1 MFVRG
6 LEFETLWKFAVFK
19 GWLFPKIRK
28 LKLRT
33 LKGEEKVII
42 KKRATVKKE

>member
-6 LEFETLWKFAVFK
+6 LEFETMWKIPVFK
-19 GWLFPKIRK
+19 GWLFAKIRK

-33 LKGEEKVII
+33 LKVEENAII
-42 KKRATVKKE
+42 KKRAKVKKE